1 MKRNPPVFGGGFIEA
16 ISKQITRPKTKALQG
31 RATSFTVSY

>member
-16 ISKQITRPKTKALQG
+16 ISKQITRPRTKAVKI
-31 RATSFTVSY
+31 RATSLAVSY